1 MALADYK
8 LCDLCGAKAFY
19 DECISDPHYLAT
31 YDETESC
38 DPIGIAVLC
47 SECNKTHK
55 AVIFLRDAKAKGL
68 EDG

>member
-1 MALADYK
+1 MAIADSK
-8 LCDLCGAKAFY
+8 VRDLCGAKASY
-19 DECISDPHYLAT
+19 GARNRDPHYLAT

-55 AVIFLRDAKAKGL
+55 AVIFLRDAKAKG
-68 EDG
+68 EE